1 MEEVTFKLHLEGCVG
16 FGKEGRGNE
25 SDMSKVMSL

>member
-1 MEEVTFKLHLEGCVG
+1 MDEVAFKLHPEELVR
-16 FGKEGRGNE
+16 FGKKGRGNE